1 MIGNVKKIIIRPDFL
16 SQQIYCSNGAFSF
29 LNETSPEEL
38 VSRPLP
44 ANALCIPTVHHF
56 IRYMHVHICEQ
67 KISFFFFSARKKN
80 CHRHVNRF
88 GDVPFIS
95 LLCNRAKAW
104 KRYFALN
111 LNLRRWE
118 HLSLLDY
125 KHKDITAKHQDE
137 RIASSTYRNYSC
149 NFAGSTHF
157 YFAKA
162 GGRKM
167 GLGGGRWKLTVRL

>member
-1 MIGNVKKIIIRPDFL
+1 MIGNVKKIIIRPGFL

-67 KISFFFFSARKKN
+67 KISFFFFFSARKKN
-80 CHRHVNRF
+80 CHRYVNRF

-95 LLCNRAKAW
+95 LLCNRAKA
-104 KRYFALN
+104 
-111 LNLRRWE
+111 
-118 HLSLLDY
+118 
-125 KHKDITAKHQDE
+125 
-137 RIASSTYRNYSC
+137 
-149 NFAGSTHF
+149 
-157 YFAKA
+157 
-162 GGRKM
+162 
-167 GLGGGRWKLTVRL
+167 